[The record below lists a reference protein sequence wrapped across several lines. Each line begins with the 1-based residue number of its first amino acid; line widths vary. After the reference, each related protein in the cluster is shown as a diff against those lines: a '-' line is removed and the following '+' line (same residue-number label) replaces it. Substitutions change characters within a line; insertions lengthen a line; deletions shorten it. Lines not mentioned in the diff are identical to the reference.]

1 MDTIYFRADVKGIG
15 GTHLMEQI
23 QDRQNNKL
31 WTKHFIM
38 VLFVSFFMSITM
50 NMQGS
55 TLSMYVE
62 HIGGSKSAVGIA
74 TGILTMA
81 ALLFRSVFGNLT
93 DNKGRR
99 LVLLVGVSILSF
111 VSLSYTFATTITM
124 LLALRFLQGIGLSAQ
139 STAVGTIISDIVPPS
154 KLGAGVGYNGIAA
167 TAATAIGPALGMFL
181 IQRFDYNIFYIITFV
196 FGAMA
201 LLFSFPL
208 KYEKNK
214 SILNK
219 KAVSSEAFEKR
230 GKKNVIFEASALPA
244 SLIVFFIM
252 FTASSIFAFIPS
264 YAASVGVKGIG
275 IFFTVYAITFFIN
288 RTMTDK
294 LTRKFG
300 TSKIILSGMVILTAS
315 FLILSLARSLP
326 LFLIGAVLYG
336 IGFSSTQPTLN
347 AQAVSLCAPDRR
359 GVANSTFFSAMDIG
373 YSLGAFAWGFVSQQM
388 SFTYMYLG
396 SILCIMFSIMLY
408 GFMVVNRASKSSK
421 AVLSTVEN

>member
-1 MDTIYFRADVKGIG
+1 
-15 GTHLMEQI
+15 
-23 QDRQNNKL
+23 
-31 WTKHFIM
+31 
-38 VLFVSFFMSITM
+38 
-50 NMQGS
+50 
-55 TLSMYVE
+55 MYVE
-62 HIGGSKSAVGIA
+62 HIGGSKSVVGIA

-99 LVLLVGVSILSF
+99 LVLLIGVSILSF
-111 VSLSYTFATTITM
+111 VSLSYNFATTITM

-154 KLGAGVGYNGIAA
+154 KLGVGVGYNGIAA

-181 IQRFDYNIFYIITFV
+181 IHRFDYNIFYIITFV
-196 FGAMA
+196 FGAIA

-214 SILNK
+214 SVLSK
-219 KAVSSEAFEKR
+219 KAVSSESIE
-230 GKKNVIFEASALPA
+230 KKNVLFEASALPA

-275 IFFTVYAITFFIN
+275 VFFTVYAITFFIN

-300 TSKIILSGMVILTAS
+300 TSKIILSGMIILMLS
-315 FLILSLARSLP
+315 FLILSFAKSLP

-336 IGFSSTQPTLN
+336 VGFSSTQPTLN
-347 AQAVSLCAPDRR
+347 AMAVSLCTPDRR

-373 YSLGAFAWGFVSQQM
+373 YSFGAFAWGFVSQQM
-388 SFTYMYLG
+388 SFTYVYLG
-396 SILCIMFSIMLY
+396 SILCIVFSTMLY
-408 GFMVVNRASKSSK
+408 SFVMVNRISKSNNTI
-421 AVLSTVEN
+421 LSTIEN